1 MEMVRHNMFGLGEVV
16 RREVI
21 GGFPYLWVRYE
32 NGIESKLGIPYSFS
46 SGAVEALGALK
57 DEVNQV
63 IAEKMARLAAPAPVT
78 VKAAAASTKK
88 TFARHIPPCPT
99 ATAFEIY
106 LIMEGYKVETDSGNP
121 STVYSYLNAVESVLE
136 EEGFSW
142 DALKNHIS
150 ATVSKYDVGGAK
162 EAFGAKSNR
171 TVISALKC
179 FENYVNKP

>member
-21 GGFPYLWVRYE
+21 NGFPYLWVRYE
-32 NGIESKLGIPYSFS
+32 NGTESKLGIPYSFA

-57 DEVNQV
+57 DEVNQA
-63 IAEKMARLAAPAPVT
+63 IAEKMARLATPAPV
-78 VKAAAASTKK
+78 KPAAVSTKK
-88 TFARHIPPCPT
+88 ASAKHTPSCPT

-106 LIMEGYKVETDSGNP
+106 LILDGYKVKTDSGNP
-121 STVYSYLNAVESVLE
+121 STVYSYVNAVESVLE
-136 EEGFSW
+136 EEGLSW
-142 DALKNHIS
+142 DALKANIS
-150 ATVSKYDVGGAK
+150 ATVSKYDVGGEK
-162 EAFGAKSNR
+162 EVFGAKSNR

>member
-1 MEMVRHNMFGLGEVV
+1 MEMVRHNMFGMGEVV

-21 GGFPYLWVRYE
+21 NGFPYLWVRYK
-32 NGIESKLGIPYSFS
+32 NGAESKLGIPYSFA

-57 DEVNQV
+57 DEVNQA
-63 IAEKMARLAAPAPVT
+63 IAEKTARLTAPALAKTPST
-78 VKAAAASTKK
+78 SMKKAS
-88 TFARHIPPCPT
+88 ARHISSCPT

-121 STVYSYLNAVESVLE
+121 STVYSYMNAVESVLE